1 MRENPVKKRLGSGE
15 TLLGTWL
22 SIGDGLGAELMA
34 CVGWDWL
41 LIDMEHGPIPLSNAA
56 SMVIAVRA
64 GGVTPFVRP
73 AWNES
78 SQIQRVLDL
87 GAYGIV
93 VPMINTA
100 DQARAVVRDAR
111 FPPLGERS
119 RGGVRANLAFDTDG
133 NTYLDRANDEVL
145 VYAQVETDE
154 AVANAPEILAVD
166 GIDGIFIGPNDLA
179 VSSGKRW
186 PEVWGKDEEYMTA
199 IASIPRI
206 CGVAGKTAGILARDP
221 EMAAELVAMGYRFVG
236 IASDVVF
243 LISAASAALQHA
255 RDEIR
260 AARA

>member
-1 MRENPVKKRLGSGE
+1 MKKRLGTGE

-22 SIGDGLGAELMA
+22 TIGDGLGAELMA

-41 LIDMEHGPIPLSNAA
+41 LIDMEHGPIPFDDATV
-56 SMVIAVRA
+56 MVTAVRA

-100 DQARAVVRDAR
+100 DDARAVIRDAR

-119 RGGVRANLAFDTDG
+119 RGGVRANLAFGTDG

-145 VYAQVETDE
+145 VFPQIETED
-154 AVANAPEILAVD
+154 AVANAAAIVAVD
-166 GIDGIFIGPNDLA
+166 GIDGLFVGPNDLA
-179 VSSGKRW
+179 VSAGKRW
-186 PEVWGKDEEYMTA
+186 PDVWGNDADYMA
-199 IASIPRI
+199 SIASIPRI
-206 CGVAGKTAGILARDP
+206 TAAAGKTAGILARDP

-243 LISAASAALQHA
+243 LISAATAALEHA
-255 RDEIR
+255 RDGMR
-260 AARA
+260 VR

>member
-1 MRENPVKKRLGSGE
+1 MRENPVKRRLDNGE

-41 LIDMEHGPIPLSNAA
+41 LIDMEHGPIPLGNAA

-100 DQARAVVRDAR
+100 ADARAVVRDAR

-119 RGGVRANLAFDTDG
+119 RGGVRANLAFETDG

-145 VYAQVETDE
+145 VYAQIETAE
-154 AVANAPEILAVD
+154 AIANAPEILAVE
-166 GIDGIFIGPNDLA
+166 GIDGIFVGPNDLA
-179 VSSGKRW
+179 VSVGKRW
-186 PEVWGKDEEYMTA
+186 PDVWKTDEDYMA
-199 IASIPRI
+199 SIASIPPLAAAVR
-206 CGVAGKTAGILARDP
+206 KTAGILARDP
-221 EMAAELVAMGYRFVG
+221 AMAGELVAMGYRFVG

-243 LISAASAALQHA
+243 LISAATAALEHA
-255 RDEIR
+255 REGMR
-260 AARA
+260 VRR